1 MTKEQVKYRLEALR
15 WYDIH
20 IRILKEQIVK
30 YDKEIQVRERQGRY
44 FDLQEFYRDSARERV
59 RQVQEAKTTI
69 LGFVK
74 MYASED
80 DAELLLKHFFEG
92 MTYQQMAE
100 SMFYSERTIIKK
112 VGEAIKRITKSAEN
126 LSPADYPY

>member
-1 MTKEQVKYRLEALR
+1 MTKEQVRYRLEALR
-15 WYDIH
+15 WFDIH

-30 YDKEIQVRERQGRY
+30 YDKEIQIRERQGRY

-92 MTYQQMAE
+92 MTYQQMAD

-112 VGEAIKRITKSAEN
+112 VGEAIKRITKNAEN
-126 LSPADYPY
+126 VNPADYPY

>member
-1 MTKEQVKYRLEALR
+1 MRYRLEALR
-15 WYDIH
+15 WFDIH

-30 YDKEIQVRERQGRY
+30 YDKEIQIRERQGRY

-92 MTYQQMAE
+92 MTYQQMAD

-112 VGEAIKRITKSAEN
+112 VGEAIKRITKNAEDVN
-126 LSPADYPY
+126 PDDYPY

>member
-1 MTKEQVKYRLEALR
+1 MRYRLEALR
-15 WYDIH
+15 WFDIH

-30 YDKEIQVRERQGRY
+30 YDKEIQIRERQGRY

-92 MTYQQMAE
+92 MTYQQMAD

-112 VGEAIKRITKSAEN
+112 VGEAIKRITKNAEN
-126 LSPADYPY
+126 VNPADYPY

>member
-1 MTKEQVKYRLEALR
+1 MTKEQVRYRLEALR
-15 WYDIH
+15 WFDIH

-30 YDKEIQVRERQGRY
+30 YDKEIQIRERQGRY

-92 MTYQQMAE
+92 MTYQQMAD

-112 VGEAIKRITKSAEN
+112 VGEAIKRITKNAEDVN
-126 LSPADYPY
+126 PADYPY